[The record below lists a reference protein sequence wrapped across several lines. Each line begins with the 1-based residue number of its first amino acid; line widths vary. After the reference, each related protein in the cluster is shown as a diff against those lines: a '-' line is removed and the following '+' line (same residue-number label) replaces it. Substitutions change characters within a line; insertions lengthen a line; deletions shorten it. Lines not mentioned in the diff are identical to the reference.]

1 MPEFLKDVVSG
12 VPAVSP
18 LELAIRLVAALLGGI
33 IVSRIYRA
41 TRPDL
46 DIAPSFPG
54 TLVLLAV
61 LIALATGVIGD
72 SVARAFS
79 LVGALSIVRFRTV
92 VRDTQDTAYVI
103 FAVVV
108 GMAFGTNNFL
118 AAVIGI
124 GIVAV
129 AAFITTQRPKSSA
142 EQAEITPEFSLKVIA
157 GLGTNL
163 DTLSSAAGNHIES
176 RRLQSFRTARQ
187 GAVFEAEYILRLRPG
202 SSVADVVRTLNHLEG
217 VLSFGAERHE
227 FFEGFGGNHE
237 VSKTHGSCHC
247 RSPEFDSGEQQQ
259 RRATA
264 GIPFSASRRSGL
276 SSIG

>member
-1 MPEFLKDVVSG
+1 MPEFLKDSLSG
-12 VPAVSP
+12 IPAASP
-18 LELAIRLVAALLGGI
+18 LELAIRLVAALLGGF
-33 IVSRIYRA
+33 IVSWIYRA
-41 TRPDL
+41 TRSDFA
-46 DIAPSFPG
+46 IAPSFPG
-54 TLVLLAV
+54 TLVLLSV

-108 GMAFGTNNFL
+108 GMAAGTSNFV

-129 AAFITTQRPKSSA
+129 AAFITTQRTKSSA
-142 EQAEITPEFSLKVIA
+142 DPAEIAPEFALKVIV

-163 DTLSSAAGNHIES
+163 DTLSSAAGSHIES

-187 GAVFEAEYILRLRPG
+187 GAALEAEYIIRLRPG
-202 SSVADVVRTLNHLEG
+202 SSVADVVRTLNRQEG
-217 VLSFGAERHE
+217 VQSVEVERHE
-227 FFEGFGGNHE
+227 LFE
-237 VSKTHGSCHC
+237 S
-247 RSPEFDSGEQQQ
+247 
-259 RRATA
+259 
-264 GIPFSASRRSGL
+264 
-276 SSIG
+276 

>member
-12 VPAVSP
+12 IPVVSP
-18 LELAIRLVAALLGGI
+18 LELTIRLVAALLGGI

-41 TRPDL
+41 TRSNSA
-46 DIAPSFPG
+46 IAPSFPG

-61 LIALATGVIGD
+61 LIAMVTGVIGD

-108 GMAFGTNNFL
+108 GMAVGTSNFV

-124 GIVAV
+124 GIIGV
-129 AAFITTQRPKSSA
+129 AAFVAKQKAKSTF
-142 EQAEITPEFSLKVIA
+142 EQAEITPEFSLKVIV
-157 GLGTNL
+157 GLGMDL
-163 DTLSSAAGNHIES
+163 DMLSSAAGSHIEN

-187 GAVFEAEYILRLRPG
+187 GAALQAEYIVQLRPG
-202 SSVADVVRTLNHLEG
+202 SSIADVVRTLNHLDG
-217 VLSFGAERHE
+217 VQSVEVERHE
-227 FFEGFGGNHE
+227 LFE
-237 VSKTHGSCHC
+237 S
-247 RSPEFDSGEQQQ
+247 
-259 RRATA
+259 
-264 GIPFSASRRSGL
+264 
-276 SSIG
+276 

>member
-1 MPEFLKDVVSG
+1 MPEFLKDFVSG

-41 TRPDL
+41 TRPNL

-108 GMAFGTNNFL
+108 GMAAGTSNFV

-124 GIVAV
+124 GIVGV
-129 AAFITTQRPKSSA
+129 AAFIAKQRAILSF
-142 EQAEITPEFSLKVIA
+142 ERAEITPEFSLKVIV

-187 GAVFEAEYILRLRPG
+187 GAVFEAEYIVRLRPG

-217 VLSFGAERHE
+217 VQSVGVERHE
-227 FFEGFGGNHE
+227 FFEG
-237 VSKTHGSCHC
+237 
-247 RSPEFDSGEQQQ
+247 
-259 RRATA
+259 
-264 GIPFSASRRSGL
+264 
-276 SSIG
+276 

>member
-1 MPEFLKDVVSG
+1 MPEFLKDFVSG
-12 VPAVSP
+12 VPVVSP
-18 LELAIRLVAALLGGI
+18 VELAIRLVAALLGGM
-33 IVSRIYRA
+33 IVSQIYRA

-46 DIAPSFPG
+46 AIAPSFPG
-54 TLVLLAV
+54 TLVLLSV
-61 LIALATGVIGD
+61 LIAMATGVIGD

-108 GMAFGTNNFL
+108 GMAAGTNNFV
-118 AAVIGI
+118 AAAIGI

-142 EQAEITPEFSLKVIA
+142 EQSEITPEFSLKVIV

-187 GAVFEAEYILRLRPG
+187 GAAFEAEYIVRLRPG
-202 SSVADVVRTLNHLEG
+202 SSVVDVVRTLNHVDG
-217 VLSFGAERHE
+217 VQSVEIERHE
-227 FFEGFGGNHE
+227 LFE
-237 VSKTHGSCHC
+237 V
-247 RSPEFDSGEQQQ
+247 
-259 RRATA
+259 
-264 GIPFSASRRSGL
+264 
-276 SSIG
+276 